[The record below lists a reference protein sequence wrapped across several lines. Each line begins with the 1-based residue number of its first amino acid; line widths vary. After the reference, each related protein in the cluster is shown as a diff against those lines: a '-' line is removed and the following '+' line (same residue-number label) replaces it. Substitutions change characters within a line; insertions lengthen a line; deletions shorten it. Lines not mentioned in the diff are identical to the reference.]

1 MRKQH
6 VGATGRFEK
15 GSDLVGGAG
24 WEGARTVDPAE
35 HAGHLLQVAVIE
47 EPDARVVLV
56 LLEGHWCGAGAG
68 DRGVSAPV
76 SLVLFPRVR
85 AFPDLGDACPPGSST
100 RPSGWHDSRVRRH
113 QTLTRE
119 RAGHIEPPLAVLAKQ
134 HANHA
139 FVLGVVLERAGK
151 GGGRFSHRTGEGTRF
166 RSARRGGA
174 RTSSTRRKWSTTE
187 RSTRGC
193 TTTSSYCPRGL
204 TTSTLAAIVGGRVP
218 ITCGERLRRPRRFDR
233 EEKSWKRPRP
243 RKCRR
248 RLRARDSAKRG
259 AHTRGASNDI
269 T

>member
-56 LLEGHWCGAGAG
+56 LLEGHWWVRGAGSRGQRAG
-68 DRGVSAPV
+68 QSRVFFQGVRSQIWAM
-76 SLVLFPRVR
+76 RVTR
-85 AFPDLGDACPPGSST
+85 GSSPAGIQGT
-100 RPSGWHDSRVRRH
+100 HSRARRR

-119 RAGHIEPPLAVLAKQ
+119 RAGHVEPPLAVLAEQ

-139 FVLGVVLERAGK
+139 LVLRVILVARR
-151 GGGRFSHRTGEGTRF
+151 GGGKRLADVVEGTRF
-166 RSARRGGA
+166 RSARPGRA

-187 RSTRGC
+187 RSTNGC

-204 TTSTLAAIVGGRVP
+204 TTSTLATIETECLFTV
-218 ITCGERLRRPRRFDR
+218 
-233 EEKSWKRPRP
+233 
-243 RKCRR
+243 
-248 RLRARDSAKRG
+248 
-259 AHTRGASNDI
+259 
-269 T
+269 

>member
-119 RAGHIEPPLAVLAKQ
+119 RAGHIEPPLAVLAEQ

-139 FVLGVVLERAGK
+139 FVLGVVLERGRGRAGK
-151 GGGRFSHRTGEGTRF
+151 G
-166 RSARRGGA
+166 
-174 RTSSTRRKWSTTE
+174 
-187 RSTRGC
+187 
-193 TTTSSYCPRGL
+193 
-204 TTSTLAAIVGGRVP
+204 
-218 ITCGERLRRPRRFDR
+218 
-233 EEKSWKRPRP
+233 
-243 RKCRR
+243 
-248 RLRARDSAKRG
+248 
-259 AHTRGASNDI
+259 
-269 T
+269 

>member
-6 VGATGRFEK
+6 VRATGRFEK

-119 RAGHIEPPLAVLAKQ
+119 RAGHIEPPLAVLAEQ

-139 FVLGVVLERAGK
+139 FVLGVVLER
-151 GGGRFSHRTGEGTRF
+151 GRGRAGEGLAIEP
-166 RSARRGGA
+166 ARGRG
-174 RTSSTRRKWSTTE
+174 SDRRAGE
-187 RSTRGC
+187 
-193 TTTSSYCPRGL
+193 
-204 TTSTLAAIVGGRVP
+204 VRVP
-218 ITCGERLRRPRRFDR
+218 PPRDGSGPPPREAPEDAPPPRRI
-233 EEKSWKRPRP
+233 
-243 RKCRR
+243 
-248 RLRARDSAKRG
+248 ARG
-259 AHTRGASNDI
+259 A
-269 T
+269 

>member
-6 VGATGRFEK
+6 RGATGRFEK

-24 WEGARTVDPAE
+24 GEGARTVDPAE

-76 SLVLFPRVR
+76 SLVFFPRVR

-100 RPSGWHDSRVRRH
+100 RPSGWHDSRVRQH

-139 FVLGVVLERAGK
+139 FVLGVVLERGRGK
-151 GGGRFSHRTGEGTRF
+151 GRGRLAINRARGRGSDRHAGE
-166 RSARRGGA
+166 A
-174 RTSSTRRKWSTTE
+174 
-187 RSTRGC
+187 
-193 TTTSSYCPRGL
+193 
-204 TTSTLAAIVGGRVP
+204 RVP
-218 ITCGERLRRPRRFDR
+218 PPRDGSGPPPREAPEDAPPPRRI
-233 EEKSWKRPRP
+233 
-243 RKCRR
+243 
-248 RLRARDSAKRG
+248 ARG
-259 AHTRGASNDI
+259 A
-269 T
+269 

>member
-1 MRKQH
+1 MLASFSSSSKGTGAGRGRGIEGLARRSVSCYSPGSERSQIWAMR
-6 VGATGRFEK
+6 VPRGRRHARRGGMIH
-15 GSDLVGGAG
+15 GSDDIKHSPANELVTSS
-24 WEGARTVDPAE
+24 RP
-35 HAGHLLQVAVIE
+35 LRYS
-47 EPDARVVLV
+47 P
-56 LLEGHWCGAGAG
+56 
-68 DRGVSAPV
+68 
-76 SLVLFPRVR
+76 
-85 AFPDLGDACPPGSST
+85 SST
-100 RPSGWHDSRVRRH
+100 PTTRLSSESSWREGGEGRGEVSH
-113 QTLTRE
+113 Q
-119 RAGHIEPPLAVLAKQ
+119 
-134 HANHA
+134 
-139 FVLGVVLERAGK
+139 
-151 GGGRFSHRTGEGTRF
+151 TGEGTRF